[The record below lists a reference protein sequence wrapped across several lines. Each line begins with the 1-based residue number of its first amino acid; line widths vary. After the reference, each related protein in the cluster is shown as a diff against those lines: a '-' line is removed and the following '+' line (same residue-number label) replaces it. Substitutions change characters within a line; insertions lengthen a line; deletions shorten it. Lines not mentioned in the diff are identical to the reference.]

1 MPDPSGG
8 KRALRPVILAS
19 ASPRRAAL
27 LRAAGPDF
35 ASMRI
40 MTADVRE
47 GADPLENARL
57 KAEAVAALEP
67 RALVIGADT
76 VIRFG
81 DETIGKPADLD
92 DARRI
97 LAKLS
102 GRTHDVATGV
112 CVRCVEADILV
123 RFEDITHVT
132 FRTLTPAIID
142 KYVRDVNVLDKAGAY
157 AIQEH
162 GEDIIESIDG
172 SLTNVVGAFVQ
183 YASLNHLSR
192 GPHRCSCESFA
203 LPATTSGVQYGE
215 LGR

>member
-1 MPDPSGG
+1 MPDSPEG
-8 KRALRPVILAS
+8 RADAAVRPVILAS

-27 LRAAGPDF
+27 LREAGPVF

-40 MTADVRE
+40 LTSHAEE

-57 KAEAVAALEP
+57 KAESVAALEP

-102 GRTHDVATGV
+102 GRTHDVVTGV
-112 CVRCVEADILV
+112 CVRCLEADILV
-123 RFEDITHVT
+123 RFEEATHVK
-132 FRTLTPAIID
+132 FRTLTPEAIDAYIAAVD
-142 KYVRDVNVLDKAGAY
+142 VLDKAGAY
-157 AIQEH
+157 AIQER
-162 GEDIIESIDG
+162 GDDIIEGIEG
-172 SLTNVVGAFVQ
+172 SLSNVIG
-183 YASLNHLSR
+183 
-192 GPHRCSCESFA
+192 
-203 LPATTSGVQYGE
+203 LPVERLTETVRY
-215 LGR
+215 LLTLP